1 MIIKRKNS
9 KQPEI
14 LRDDVSEVQPVA
26 EDFVFEPLPQ
36 AVPLSDEQISVMED
50 FEPVFEETESSEEIQ
65 TEENLL
71 LERMKNVKLQQTQ
84 KIQEPLTPQK
94 PQEAEEIDLFN
105 LDNIDFKQRQERR
118 RGDRRRGFRRVD
130 DRNLISRARE
140 EADSIREAAGKEGY
154 QEGLRQAEED
164 IFQIKEALKEFLGA
178 PQEVFEYIAPEIL
191 EISVDIAQK
200 IIKKELTQNPE
211 IVLEKI
217 TEILKTLPKEEP
229 KVTIRVNPM
238 QVSLAKQAIPE
249 MLEAAGLETKIVILQ
264 DETLTE
270 GGCVVT
276 TNNGVI
282 DATIESQIA
291 IVKEALKEV

>member
-9 KQPEI
+9 KQTEI
-14 LRDDVSEVQPVA
+14 PREDVSEVQSTA
-26 EDFVFEPLPQ
+26 ENFQFEPLP
-36 AVPLSDEQISVMED
+36 PTEQYFDAQD
-50 FEPVFEETESSEEIQ
+50 FEIMPEETSSVIMPEDGETEIALPKAP
-65 TEENLL
+65 E
-71 LERMKNVKLQQTQ
+71 
-84 KIQEPLTPQK
+84 PQK
-94 PQEAEEIDLFN
+94 PQEPEEIDLFN

-140 EADSIREAAGKEGY
+140 EADSIREAASKEGY
-154 QEGLRQAEED
+154 QQGLTQAVED
-164 IFQIKEALKEFLGA
+164 IAQVREALNAFIGA
-178 PQEVFEYIAPEIL
+178 PQEVFDYIAPEIL

-200 IIKKELTQNPE
+200 IIKKEVSQNPE

-238 QVSLAKQAIPE
+238 QVSIAKQSIPE
-249 MLEAAGLETKIVILQ
+249 ILEAAGLDTKIVVLQ
-264 DETLTE
+264 DETVSE
-270 GGCVVT
+270 GGCIVT

>member
-9 KQPEI
+9 KQTEI
-14 LRDDVSEVQPVA
+14 PREDVSEVQSTA
-26 EDFVFEPLPQ
+26 ENFQFEPLP
-36 AVPLSDEQISVMED
+36 PTEQYFDAQD
-50 FEPVFEETESSEEIQ
+50 FEIMPEETSSVIMPEEDEAEI
-65 TEENLL
+65 ELPKAPE
-71 LERMKNVKLQQTQ
+71 
-84 KIQEPLTPQK
+84 PQK
-94 PQEAEEIDLFN
+94 PQEPEEIDLFN

-140 EADSIREAAGKEGY
+140 EADSIREAASKEGY
-154 QEGLRQAEED
+154 QQGLTQAVED
-164 IFQIKEALKEFLGA
+164 IAQIREALNAFICA
-178 PQEVFEYIAPEIL
+178 PQEVFDYIAPEIL

-200 IIKKELTQNPE
+200 IIKKEVSQNPE

-238 QVSLAKQAIPE
+238 QVSIAKQSIPE
-249 MLEAAGLETKIVILQ
+249 ILEAAGLDTKIVVLQ
-264 DETLTE
+264 DETVSE
-270 GGCVVT
+270 GGCIVT

>member
-9 KQPEI
+9 KQTEI
-14 LRDDVSEVQPVA
+14 PREDVSEVQSTA
-26 EDFVFEPLPQ
+26 ENSQLEPLP
-36 AVPLSDEQISVMED
+36 PTEQYFDAQD
-50 FEPVFEETESSEEIQ
+50 FEIMPEETSSVIMPEDGETEIVLPNPP
-65 TEENLL
+65 E
-71 LERMKNVKLQQTQ
+71 
-84 KIQEPLTPQK
+84 PQK
-94 PQEAEEIDLFN
+94 PQESEEIDLFN

-140 EADSIREAAGKEGY
+140 ESDSIREAASKEGY
-154 QEGLRQAEED
+154 QQGLTQAIED
-164 IFQIKEALKEFLGA
+164 IAQVREALNAFMEA
-178 PQEVFEYIAPEIL
+178 PQEVFDYIAPEIL

-200 IIKKELTQNPE
+200 IIKKEVSQNPE

-238 QVSLAKQAIPE
+238 QVSIAKQSIPE
-249 MLEAAGLETKIVILQ
+249 ILEVAGLDTKIVVLQ
-264 DETLTE
+264 DETVSE
-270 GGCVVT
+270 GGCIVT

>member
-9 KQPEI
+9 KQTEI
-14 LRDDVSEVQPVA
+14 PREDVSEVQSTA
-26 EDFVFEPLPQ
+26 ENSQFEPLPP
-36 AVPLSDEQISVMED
+36 AEQYFDAQD
-50 FEPVFEETESSEEIQ
+50 FEIMPEETSSVIMPEDGEMEIALPKAP
-65 TEENLL
+65 E
-71 LERMKNVKLQQTQ
+71 
-84 KIQEPLTPQK
+84 PQK
-94 PQEAEEIDLFN
+94 PQEPEEIDLFN

-140 EADSIREAAGKEGY
+140 EADSIREAASKEGY
-154 QEGLRQAEED
+154 QQGLTQAVED
-164 IFQIKEALKEFLGA
+164 IAQVREALNAFMGA
-178 PQEVFEYIAPEIL
+178 SQEVFDYIAPEIL

-200 IIKKELTQNPE
+200 IIKKEVSQNPE

-238 QVSLAKQAIPE
+238 QVSIAKQSIPE
-249 MLEAAGLETKIVILQ
+249 ILEAAGLDTKIVVLQ
-264 DETLTE
+264 DETVSE
-270 GGCVVT
+270 GGCIVT

>member
-9 KQPEI
+9 KQTEI
-14 LRDDVSEVQPVA
+14 PREDVSEVQSTA
-26 EDFVFEPLPQ
+26 ENFQFEPLP
-36 AVPLSDEQISVMED
+36 PTEQYFDAQD
-50 FEPVFEETESSEEIQ
+50 FEIKPEETSSVIMPEDGEMEIALPKAP
-65 TEENLL
+65 E
-71 LERMKNVKLQQTQ
+71 
-84 KIQEPLTPQK
+84 PQK
-94 PQEAEEIDLFN
+94 PQEPEEIDLFN

-140 EADSIREAAGKEGY
+140 EADSIREAASKEGY
-154 QEGLRQAEED
+154 QQGLTQAVED
-164 IFQIKEALKEFLGA
+164 IAQVREALNAFIGA
-178 PQEVFEYIAPEIL
+178 PQEVFDYIAPEIL

-200 IIKKELTQNPE
+200 IIKKEVSQNPE

-238 QVSLAKQAIPE
+238 QVSIAKQSIPE
-249 MLEAAGLETKIVILQ
+249 ILEAAGLDTKIVVLQ
-264 DETLTE
+264 DETVSE
-270 GGCVVT
+270 GGCIVT

>member
-9 KQPEI
+9 KQTEI
-14 LRDDVSEVQPVA
+14 PREDVSEVQSAA
-26 EDFVFEPLPQ
+26 ENFEFEPLP
-36 AVPLSDEQISVMED
+36 PTEQYFDAQD
-50 FEPVFEETESSEEIQ
+50 FEIMPEETSSVIMQEDGETEIALPKAP
-65 TEENLL
+65 E
-71 LERMKNVKLQQTQ
+71 
-84 KIQEPLTPQK
+84 PQK
-94 PQEAEEIDLFN
+94 PQEPEEIDLFN

-140 EADSIREAAGKEGY
+140 EADSIREAASKEGY
-154 QEGLRQAEED
+154 QQGLTQAVED
-164 IFQIKEALKEFLGA
+164 IAQVREALNAFIGA
-178 PQEVFEYIAPEIL
+178 PQEVFDYIAPEIL

-200 IIKKELTQNPE
+200 IIKKEVSQNPE

-238 QVSLAKQAIPE
+238 QVSIAKQSIPE
-249 MLEAAGLETKIVILQ
+249 ILEAAGLDTKIVVLQ
-264 DETLTE
+264 DETVSD
-270 GGCVVT
+270 GGCIVT

>member
-9 KQPEI
+9 KQTEI
-14 LRDDVSEVQPVA
+14 PREDVSEVQATA
-26 EDFVFEPLPQ
+26 ENFEFEPLP
-36 AVPLSDEQISVMED
+36 PTEQYFDTQD
-50 FEPVFEETESSEEIQ
+50 FEIMPEETSSVIMPEDGETEIVLPKAP
-65 TEENLL
+65 E
-71 LERMKNVKLQQTQ
+71 
-84 KIQEPLTPQK
+84 PQK
-94 PQEAEEIDLFN
+94 PQEPEEIDLFN

-140 EADSIREAAGKEGY
+140 EAESIRESASKEGY
-154 QEGLRQAEED
+154 QQGLTQAVED
-164 IFQIKEALKEFLGA
+164 LAQVREALNAFMGA
-178 PQEVFEYIAPEIL
+178 PQEVFDYIAPEIL

-200 IIKKELTQNPE
+200 IIKKEVSQNPE

-238 QVSLAKQAIPE
+238 QVSIAKQSIPE
-249 MLEAAGLETKIVILQ
+249 ILETAGLDTKIVVLQ
-264 DETLTE
+264 DETVSE
-270 GGCVVT
+270 GGCIVT

>member
-9 KQPEI
+9 KQTEI
-14 LRDDVSEVQPVA
+14 PREDVSEVQSTA
-26 EDFVFEPLPQ
+26 ENFEFEPLP
-36 AVPLSDEQISVMED
+36 PTEQYFDTQD
-50 FEPVFEETESSEEIQ
+50 FEIMPEETSSVIMPEDGETEIV
-65 TEENLL
+65 LP
-71 LERMKNVKLQQTQ
+71 KAP
-84 KIQEPLTPQK
+84 EPHK
-94 PQEAEEIDLFN
+94 PQEPEEIDLFN

-140 EADSIREAAGKEGY
+140 EADSIRESASKEGY
-154 QEGLRQAEED
+154 QQGLTQAVED
-164 IFQIKEALKEFLGA
+164 LAQVREALNAFMGA
-178 PQEVFEYIAPEIL
+178 PQEVFDYIAPEIL

-200 IIKKELTQNPE
+200 IIKKEVSQNPE

-238 QVSLAKQAIPE
+238 QVSIAKQSIPE
-249 MLEAAGLETKIVILQ
+249 ILETAGLDTKIVVLQ
-264 DETLTE
+264 DETVSE
-270 GGCVVT
+270 GGCIVT

>member
-9 KQPEI
+9 KQTEI
-14 LRDDVSEVQPVA
+14 PREDVSEVQSTA
-26 EDFVFEPLPQ
+26 ENFQFEPLP
-36 AVPLSDEQISVMED
+36 PTEQYFDAQD
-50 FEPVFEETESSEEIQ
+50 FEIMPEETSSVIMPEDSETEI
-65 TEENLL
+65 ELPKAPE
-71 LERMKNVKLQQTQ
+71 
-84 KIQEPLTPQK
+84 PQK
-94 PQEAEEIDLFN
+94 PQEPEEIDLFN

-140 EADSIREAAGKEGY
+140 EADSIREAASKEGY
-154 QEGLRQAEED
+154 QQGLTQAVED
-164 IFQIKEALKEFLGA
+164 IAQVREALNAFIGA
-178 PQEVFEYIAPEIL
+178 PQEVFDYIAPEIL

-200 IIKKELTQNPE
+200 IIKKEVSQNPE

-238 QVSLAKQAIPE
+238 QVSIAKQSIPE
-249 MLEAAGLETKIVILQ
+249 ILEAAGLDTKIVVLQ
-264 DETLTE
+264 DETVSE
-270 GGCVVT
+270 GGCIVT